1 MVDFIDGE
9 RIIRADELS
18 QHVYLI
24 ISGQARML
32 GQSAEN
38 NELIT
43 IDKVGK
49 GSTFGWVGVLRGEPC
64 ETINASRSLM
74 TVRIKIQDFVEL
86 IEKYEEFRE
95 NFENNYNKQ
104 EAWHVMTT
112 YCRKNAFR
120 PDNLNQLIKEELE
133 RGSLKLLDK
142 NKQNIEKTDATKIYY
157 TSTRYCDKEVGT
169 ELTSDLTINHTNN
182 FRYRTRLIELD
193 ANWKKRVTDE
203 ASELG
208 IQGLNVEKEEVKEVL
223 SVEKTDLL
231 KLGVIEHEEFRDEDK
246 YPLIRG
252 RGVVQEGLA
261 ILEMVCLQL
270 KLPFRK
276 EICKKYL
283 TDQKNR
289 GKELSIESIGGL
301 CEILGCSSQI
311 GVVSAS
317 HLDSVDYP
325 AIHVKDGH
333 ARIIWGKVKDKIIV
347 SDPNSGLKRIEIGLF
362 SEDESIKLI
371 LVKRSINANTK
382 QFGWNWFTPL
392 VNKYKWA

>member
-1 MVDFIDGE
+1 MKSSSIIFEKILGENPYNLLPISEKKNLLDKFELVDFIDGE

-208 IQGLNVEKEEVKEVL
+208 IQ
-223 SVEKTDLL
+223 
-231 KLGVIEHEEFRDEDK
+231 
-246 YPLIRG
+246 
-252 RGVVQEGLA
+252 
-261 ILEMVCLQL
+261 
-270 KLPFRK
+270 
-276 EICKKYL
+276 
-283 TDQKNR
+283 
-289 GKELSIESIGGL
+289 EL
-301 CEILGCSSQI
+301 
-311 GVVSAS
+311 
-317 HLDSVDYP
+317 
-325 AIHVKDGH
+325 
-333 ARIIWGKVKDKIIV
+333 
-347 SDPNSGLKRIEIGLF
+347 
-362 SEDESIKLI
+362 
-371 LVKRSINANTK
+371 
-382 QFGWNWFTPL
+382 
-392 VNKYKWA
+392 